1 MVKKIFFTFLI
12 LFNIQAYDIFDEKC
26 VYCHKMLSI
35 SLKDMFFKYL
45 LKYSSENSVKSVLLF
60 YLKNPKPELSVM
72 PKEYINIFG
81 IKQKSDLNDSELKKA
96 IDIYWDRYK
105 VFGKIK

>member
-1 MVKKIFFTFLI
+1 MVKKVVLLI
-12 LFNIQAYDIFDEKC
+12 LLILNIKSYDLFEANCI
-26 VYCHKMLSI
+26 YCHKMMQV

-45 LKYSSENSVKSVLLF
+45 LKYSSENTVKLVMF
-60 YLKNPKPELSVM
+60 YYLKEPKPELSVM
-72 PKEYINIFG
+72 PKEYIKIFG
-81 IKQKSDLNDSELKKA
+81 IKDKSDLSEEELKKA